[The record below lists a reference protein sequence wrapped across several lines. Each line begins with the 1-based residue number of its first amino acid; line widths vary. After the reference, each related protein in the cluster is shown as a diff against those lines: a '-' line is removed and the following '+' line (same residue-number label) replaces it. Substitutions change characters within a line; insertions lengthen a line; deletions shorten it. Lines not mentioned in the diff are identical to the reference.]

1 MVAINIILEGVFIFN
16 LSLKLY
22 RTTSLVRVTH
32 TKSNVSRETL
42 LKKFYF
48 PGNIIDYLNSYFQ
61 KVYHYLLIL
70 HFQFY

>member
-22 RTTSLVRVTH
+22 RTTSLVRVTY

-48 PGNIIDYLNSYFQ
+48 PGNINSTFSI
-61 KVYHYLLIL
+61 LLEFFEEISSESSL
-70 HFQFY
+70 LT